1 MLYNL
6 YYIVIKMSKEKAATN
21 ENKEERFKRIATKRV
36 QRLLDDLRLLGN
48 CSNTVTYS
56 YKEEDVNKIFGAI
69 DKEYKRV
76 RQLFDKTSA
85 KRHFSLE

>member
-1 MLYNL
+1 
-6 YYIVIKMSKEKAATN
+6 MSKEKAATN
-21 ENKEERFKRIATKRV
+21 ENKEELFKRIATKRV